1 MQIKDKNTEI
11 PKKKNTIWSPI
22 SISFFFLMLKGQN
35 SSYLI
40 AVNISKPVSLFIYLF
55 IF

>member
-1 MQIKDKNTEI
+1 MQIKE
-11 PKKKNTIWSPI
+11 KKITYDHRYQ
-22 SISFFFLMLKGQN
+22 FHYLFMLKGQN

-40 AVNISKPVSLFIYLF
+40 AVNISNPVSLFIYLF